1 MGDPFGRALRDFH
14 LDRLEGPLIQRDGSE
29 EIHHPIEEFYFD
41 TFDPDASDNQWVTSR
56 VRGPLLDAGA
66 GVGRHALA
74 FQDEFETVALEVSEP
89 LVKTMAD
96 RGVDETMLGDL
107 FDLPSSVSEDRF
119 ETVLIIGTQATLAT
133 SQASLTSVLDDLAAI
148 TTADGQAIID
158 SYDPTFD
165 EVADLL
171 GYRDDPTPGIGF
183 RVFHFEYDGT
193 IGPTLLF
200 RLFSPDVLA
209 DVAREAGWRLDSI
222 DRPGESEMYFQAAL
236 VKP

>member
-1 MGDPFGRALRDFH
+1 MGDPFGCALRDHH
-14 LDRLEGPLIQRDGSE
+14 LDQRTGPLIQRDGAE
-29 EIHHPIEEFYFD
+29 EIEHPIEEFYFEHI
-41 TFDPDASDNQWVTSR
+41 DPDAPENEWLTER

-74 FQDEFETVALEVSEP
+74 FQDRFETVAMEVSEP
-89 LVKTMAD
+89 LVETMVD
-96 RGVDETMLGDL
+96 RGVDETILGDL
-107 FDLPSSVSEDRF
+107 FDLPSHVPEDRF

-133 SQASLTSVLDDLAAI
+133 SQASLVSLLEDLAVI
-148 TTADGQAIID
+148 TTADGQIIID

-209 DVAREAGWRLDSI
+209 DAAGDAGWRIESI
-222 DRPGESEMYFQAAL
+222 DRPGDSEMYFQAAL
-236 VKP
+236 GKR

>member
-1 MGDPFGRALRDFH
+1 MDDPFGCALRDHH
-14 LDRLEGPLIQRDGSE
+14 LDQQTGPLIQRDGAE
-29 EIHHPIEEFYFD
+29 EIDHPIEEFYFS
-41 TFDPDASDNQWVTSR
+41 TFDPDAPDNEWLTDWIH
-56 VRGPLLDAGA
+56 GPLFDAGA

-74 FQDEFETVALEVSEP
+74 FQELFDTVALEVSEP

-107 FDLPSSVSEDRF
+107 FDLPSRVHENRF

-133 SQASLTSVLDDLAAI
+133 SQASLTSLLDDLAAI
-148 TTADGQAIID
+148 TTADGQVIID

-209 DVAREAGWRLDSI
+209 DVARAAGWRLESI